1 MYRCQI
7 TGRNS
12 REGAKLNKVIIETRS
27 VQYKHW
33 DEDEEKEWFTNGIET
48 VKEVNASK
56 DGVDIWNSWS
66 ELEKQQFVAAISKK
80 RNY

>member
-12 REGAKLNKVIIETRS
+12 REGVKLNKIIIETRPK
-27 VQYKHW
+27 QYKHW
-33 DEDEEKEWFTNGIET
+33 DEDAEEEWFSNGTEIVMEI
-48 VKEVNASK
+48 NASK
-56 DGVDIWNSWS
+56 DGVDIWNSWG
-66 ELEKQQFVAAISKK
+66 EIEKQQFVAAISKK